1 MSDLKATLDALSE
14 AATPGEWRVV
24 TPPADWDKGGI
35 WLSADPKYEYASEIV
50 GMHCCCCGEGG
61 FADGDDAIFVTRLVN
76 AFRTGQLIVKPERDV
91 VDLSAQAER
100 IAFLQTLAEDMG
112 TLAQAHRD
120 ATVKAEARIAQ
131 LEAQLAEQP
140 GMIAG
145 WLRKVAEQFPTHE
158 LLYFIGPAW
167 TDDGAALAQ
176 RFAQAIENGDWR
188 ND

>member
-1 MSDLKATLDALSE
+1 MTDLIERLKARLILIRDDNGNEVSYGPVAIQVE
-14 AATPGEWRVV
+14 AAE
-24 TPPADWDKGGI
+24 A
-35 WLSADPKYEYASEIV
+35 LA
-50 GMHCCCCGEGG
+50 
-61 FADGDDAIFVTRLVN
+61 
-76 AFRTGQLIVKPERDV
+76 
-91 VDLSAQAER
+91 AQAER
-100 IAFLQTLAEDMG
+100 IAFLEKLAEDMG

-145 WLRKVAEQFPTHE
+145 FMRKVAEQFPTHE

-167 TDDGAALAQ
+167 TDDGAALAL

>member
-76 AFRTGQLIVKPERDV
+76 AFRTGQLIVKPEREV
-91 VDLSAQAER
+91 VRER
-100 IAFLQTLAEDMG
+100 VALAILNSDRAMAG
-112 TLAQAHRD
+112 FPPMDSRD
-120 ATVKAEARIAQ
+120 NI
-131 LEAQLAEQP
+131 P
-140 GMIAG
+140 
-145 WLRKVAEQFPTHE
+145 
-158 LLYFIGPAW
+158 
-167 TDDGAALAQ
+167 DSDGYVVNADAALT
-176 RFAQAIENGDWR
+176 AIFGD
-188 ND
+188 DHA